1 MKRSLLLLFM
11 AVLSAAGMAQ
21 VRFGTSPD
29 AARRK
34 ALASGKPLLVEVGAA
49 WCQPCRDMERE
60 VFSRGDVG
68 EFVDG
73 NFVPLRIDADTGTG
87 RAVMRK
93 YGVISLPSF
102 LVLDTDGNLLGRTAG
117 ARPASDF
124 IADMRRML
132 RHIADGR
139 R

>member
-1 MKRSLLLLFM
+1 M

-21 VRFGTSPD
+21 VRFETSPD

-93 YGVISLPSF
+93 YG
-102 LVLDTDGNLLGRTAG
+102 
-117 ARPASDF
+117 
-124 IADMRRML
+124 
-132 RHIADGR
+132 
-139 R
+139 